1 MCRHEWFRYNDLKIC
16 RRCGL
21 TVCPDGR
28 AFFDR
33 ALPGLLKRYK
43 RHAKNG

>member
-1 MCRHEWFRYNDLKIC
+1 MCRHDWTKLNDVKIC

-33 ALPGLLKRYK
+33 ALLLKRWK